1 VRKIQCYDE
10 ARNDEVLQR
19 TGLTSL
25 SHLLSHRCISVFVHV
40 ARLDDDTPSNM
51 AVQLHINVSLNWP
64 PDHMWHRPP
73 GRPRNKWLDQL
84 NDSTGPIGDLWRCAV
99 DRGHSGAMPQWPSPA
114 TWPWWWWW
122 WYVAY
127 YMSFSGQFP
136 ILGPNYLGSDVS
148 VSQPIRR
155 SYKVI
160 MFLYTS

>member
-1 VRKIQCYDE
+1 MMKYYNGPVWLHCPISYPIDASQYLGMWLDLMMTHRQTW
-10 ARNDEVLQR
+10 LFSS
-19 TGLTSL
+19 TSTYH
-25 SHLLSHRCISVFVHV
+25 S
-40 ARLDDDTPSNM
+40 
-51 AVQLHINVSLNWP
+51 NWP
-64 PDHMWHRPP
+64 PDHMWHRLP
-73 GRPRNKWLDQL
+73 GCPRNKWLDQL
-84 NDSTGPIGDLWRCAV
+84 WNDSTGPIGDLWRCAV